1 VTRVDFEE
9 EILGE
14 TIDLM
19 IRGAKPQGTMTALPQ
34 RQLISRPKETLT
46 DVELPYSSQL
56 NNF

>member
-1 VTRVDFEE
+1 MTRVDFEE

-46 DVELPYSSQL
+46 DVELPYSS
-56 NNF
+56 